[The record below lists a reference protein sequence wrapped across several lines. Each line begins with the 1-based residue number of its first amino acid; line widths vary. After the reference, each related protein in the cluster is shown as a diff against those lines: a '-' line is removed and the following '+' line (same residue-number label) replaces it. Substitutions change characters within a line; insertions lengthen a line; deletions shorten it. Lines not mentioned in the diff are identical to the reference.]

1 MPSQPIMS
9 LVLSVAGVLFLFLC
23 LLLIALNRVPSLR
36 SPQVIKALGVELD
49 VSIITVLVLVGFTL
63 AVSSIYVQIKN
74 YEGQIAGM
82 QSRLQALD
90 SQLRHSGRVAFTPFV
105 VLDGVSAPEKMPR
118 VSDVVCTYVL
128 VDGGNT
134 LYGNATVSTGV
145 SPTSLQIALLDIPL
159 SADIRHIE
167 IAEKQTTT
175 PRTWLIEN
183 VGYPLSPSLTLA
195 MHEAH

>member
-1 MPSQPIMS
+1 MLSAQTMT
-9 LVLSVAGVLFLFLC
+9 LVMSVAGVVFLFLC
-23 LLLIALNRVPSLR
+23 LLLIALNRVPTLKA
-36 SPQVIKALGVELD
+36 PQVIKALGIELD

-63 AVSSIYVQIKN
+63 AASSVYLQMKN
-74 YEGQIAGM
+74 YEGQIADN
-82 QSRLQALD
+82 QTKLQALD

-118 VSDVVCTYVL
+118 VSEVACTYVL

-134 LYGNATVSTGV
+134 IYGNATVSTGV

-167 IAEKQTTT
+167 ITEKR
-175 PRTWLIEN
+175 PAKARTWMVDN